1 MELTFI
7 YFDIPFWRAEVG
19 KIALFL
25 GRVEFNN
32 KKITSE
38 EFQRVK
44 ENGHL
49 DDGTII
55 PFHQFPCLIVDGV
68 SIAQTGGIAR
78 FCGKLSN
85 MYPVTNDIAAA
96 QIDQYLDIATD
107 ITVLVSSAGGEK
119 DDDKRRIMRQEM
131 CSGALGRKLQIL
143 DKNIAAGSEWIVG
156 QCMGLADIA
165 IWRLMGWLSSGMLD
179 GIPTNLLV
187 GYPNISRVCLAVDRH
202 PRIQEW
208 VNQTYPQNYNRGKY
222 L

>member
-25 GRVEFNN
+25 GGVEFNN

-85 MYPVTNDIAAA
+85 MYPVTNDIVAA

-143 DKNIAAGSEWIVG
+143 DKNIAADSEWIVG

-202 PRIQEW
+202 PKIQEW
-208 VNQTYPQNYNRGKY
+208 VNQTYAQNYNRGNY

>member
-7 YFDIPFWRAEVG
+7 YFDIPFWRTEVG
-19 KIALFL
+19 KIALFI
-25 GRVEFNN
+25 GGVAFEN
-32 KKITSE
+32 KIITGE

-78 FCGKLSN
+78 FCGKLSG
-85 MYPVTNDIAAA
+85 MYPRSNDILAA

-107 ITVLVSSAGGEK
+107 ITVLVSSAGSEE
-119 DDDKRRIMRQEM
+119 DDEKRRTMRQEM
-131 CSGALGRKLQIL
+131 CSGILGRKLQIV
-143 DKNIAAGSEWIVG
+143 DKNISDNSDWILG
-156 QCMGLADIA
+156 QSMGLADIA

-179 GIPTNLLV
+179 GIPTNLLTS
-187 GYPNISRVCLAVDRH
+187 YPKISRVCSAVDVH
-202 PRIQEW
+202 PKIQEW
-208 VNQTYPQNYNRGKY
+208 VKQTYPKDYIRGNY

>member
-1 MELTFI
+1 VELTFI
-7 YFDIPFWRAEVG
+7 YFDIPFWRSEVG

-25 GRVEFNN
+25 GDVEFEN
-32 KKITSE
+32 KKITGE

-85 MYPVTNDIAAA
+85 MYPSTNDILAA

-119 DDDKRRIMRQEM
+119 DDEKRRIMRQEM

-143 DKNIAAGSEWIVG
+143 DKNIADDSEWVLG
-156 QCMGLADIA
+156 QGMSLADIA

-179 GIPTNLLV
+179 GIPTNLLA
-187 GYPNISRVCLAVDRH
+187 GYPKISRVCSAVDMN

-208 VNQTYPQNYNRGKY
+208 VSQTYPQNYNRGNY

>member
-25 GRVEFNN
+25 GRVEFKN

-85 MYPVTNDIAAA
+85 MYPRTNDILAA

-107 ITVLVSSAGGEK
+107 ITVLASSAGGEK

-208 VNQTYPQNYNRGKY
+208 VNQTYPQNYNRGNY

>member
-1 MELTFI
+1 
-7 YFDIPFWRAEVG
+7 
-19 KIALFL
+19 
-25 GRVEFNN
+25 
-32 KKITSE
+32 
-38 EFQRVK
+38 
-44 ENGHL
+44 
-49 DDGTII
+49 
-55 PFHQFPCLIVDGV
+55 
-68 SIAQTGGIAR
+68 
-78 FCGKLSN
+78 
-85 MYPVTNDIAAA
+85 MYPRINDILVA

-119 DDDKRRIMRQEM
+119 DDGKRRIMRQEM

-208 VNQTYPQNYNRGKY
+208 VNQTYPQNYNRGNY

>member
-19 KIALFL
+19 RIALFL
-25 GRVEFNN
+25 GKVEFEN
-32 KKITSE
+32 KKITAE

-44 ENGHL
+44 EKGHL

-85 MYPVTNDIAAA
+85 MYPVTNDIVAA

-179 GIPTNLLV
+179 GIPTNLLA
-187 GYPNISRVCLAVDRH
+187 GYPNISRVCLAVDGH

-208 VNQTYPQNYNRGKY
+208 VNQTYHQNYNRGNY